1 VKPTSVRLPPQATGE
16 PLLHEARAAWVE
28 TSVPTRELPLKK
40 RHTFYSV
47 GEILLDVTPPALFVS
62 KAIHQRQSNLTGAR
76 LEVFGNGG

>member
-1 VKPTSVRLPPQATGE
+1 MNLCCTRRVPRGAWRV
-16 PLLHEARAAWVE
+16 ARAAWVE